1 MIERKNAY
9 FETIRQIGHEHEE
22 KRVKRQERKKQIIA
36 AYGWESEELAAWYEE
51 DSKVTYPIPQGVCKA
66 YRAWMG
72 SISRQEDEVEMEDFL
87 WPGDVQDFVDAFKA
101 AGIKTFVYTNQSTA
115 VMENLHQ
122 LVAAG
127 CRMEGLCT
135 ITRRENRWGDEEPVE
150 VQGIRF
156 LVG

>member
-72 SISRQEDEVEMEDFL
+72 SISRQEDEVER
-87 WPGDVQDFVDAFKA
+87 A
-101 AGIKTFVYTNQSTA
+101 
-115 VMENLHQ
+115 
-122 LVAAG
+122 
-127 CRMEGLCT
+127 
-135 ITRRENRWGDEEPVE
+135 
-150 VQGIRF
+150 
-156 LVG
+156 